1 MSFYDVL
8 LISKLIKRK
17 IMIIGKI
24 LKNEPKIKFN
34 VEIYCTN
41 CKKKVP
47 GGLQTGKAYFQT
59 QEFKIELDSFLRNY
73 LCGVCRDKKRTKK

>member
-1 MSFYDVL
+1 MMTTY
-8 LISKLIKRK
+8 IKINQKK

-34 VEIYCTN
+34 VDIYCTN

-47 GGLQTGKAYFQT
+47 GRLQTSETYFQT
-59 QEFKIELDSFLRNY
+59 PEFKIELDSFLKNY
-73 LCGVCRDKKRTKK
+73 LCGICRDKKRIKLK